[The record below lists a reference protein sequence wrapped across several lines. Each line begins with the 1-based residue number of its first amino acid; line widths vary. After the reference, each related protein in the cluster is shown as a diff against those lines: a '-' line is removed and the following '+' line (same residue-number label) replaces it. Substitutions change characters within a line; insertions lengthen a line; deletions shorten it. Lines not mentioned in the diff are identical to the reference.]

1 MYDECGSDKMITN
14 YKKSILNLTN
24 SIMKHYKAKVN
35 HSSLP
40 TLDEYLKEDKDNI
53 ILLIMDGMGNDY
65 LEKFHPDGFL
75 LKHRK
80 DIITSV
86 FPCTTT
92 AAIRTYESGLS
103 PLEHGNLGWTLY
115 FKETNKFINILP
127 YRDDD
132 TLIKISEDDFD
143 YCKLMSYKS
152 ILDYIDENS
161 PDVKKHLIYPNF
173 IVNTHENSMYHG
185 YLDFPHLCEIIST
198 IAHQE
203 GKKFIYIYCDNP
215 DALMHEHGPSSYVV
229 HKYMEMVQDNLE
241 KLIINLKD
249 TSYTLIISADHGQ
262 IDVDEYI
269 PIYQDETL
277 MEMLEVRPFIEARCC
292 SFHVKEEYKNKFA
305 KYFNEK
311 YGKYYV
317 LLTKEEFINQGYLGK
332 GKKHPKIDDFI
343 RDFVGIATTYHTF
356 SIKESS
362 FIMKG
367 QHAGLC
373 KEENEVPLII
383 I

>member
-35 HSSLP
+35 HSSSP

-161 PDVKKHLIYPNF
+161 Q
-173 IVNTHENSMYHG
+173 M
-185 YLDFPHLCEIIST
+185 
-198 IAHQE
+198 
-203 GKKFIYIYCDNP
+203 
-215 DALMHEHGPSSYVV
+215 
-229 HKYMEMVQDNLE
+229 
-241 KLIINLKD
+241 LKN
-249 TSYTLIISADHGQ
+249 I
-262 IDVDEYI
+262 
-269 PIYQDETL
+269 
-277 MEMLEVRPFIEARCC
+277 
-292 SFHVKEEYKNKFA
+292 
-305 KYFNEK
+305 
-311 YGKYYV
+311 
-317 LLTKEEFINQGYLGK
+317 
-332 GKKHPKIDDFI
+332 
-343 RDFVGIATTYHTF
+343 
-356 SIKESS
+356 
-362 FIMKG
+362 
-367 QHAGLC
+367 
-373 KEENEVPLII
+373 
-383 I
+383 